1 MNVVLAGA
9 DKQWLHMEIEKKEHT
24 CYCSDMVNLFGVD
37 QENNIALRRVHIGIL
52 EQKHSVYAIF
62 L

>member
-1 MNVVLAGA
+1 MFTYE
-9 DKQWLHMEIEKKEHT
+9 MEKENGYQKEHT